1 LLSYTCVRCRSSVD
15 SNEGGCRAVRGFW
28 SEGSQGHLVAG
39 GTTPGHLEALEEI
52 ERDGLPGL
60 TEVLR
65 QEGLD
70 AARFVL
76 WDLTGWHEEYA
87 LTLALRTRVT
97 EEQKR
102 RGWEVFVRIE
112 KILATVLHEVLR
124 QQVEETMEV
133 FSWGPEGFYD

>member
-1 LLSYTCVRCRSSVD
+1 
-15 SNEGGCRAVRGFW
+15 
-28 SEGSQGHLVAG
+28 VAG

-133 FSWGPEGFYD
+133 FSWGSEGFYD

>member
-1 LLSYTCVRCRSSVD
+1 
-15 SNEGGCRAVRGFW
+15 
-28 SEGSQGHLVAG
+28 VAG

>member
-1 LLSYTCVRCRSSVD
+1 M
-15 SNEGGCRAVRGFW
+15 
-28 SEGSQGHLVAG
+28 
-39 GTTPGHLEALEEI
+39 TPGHLEALEEI

-133 FSWGPEGFYD
+133 FSWGSEGFYD